1 MLTVKGKPERSC
13 AVPIVIQS
21 RGVDETVWI
30 CEVRR
35 RSRVHAVLTA
45 RAKAQ
50 ITGRIYRL
58 VDERGVE
65 LEQVQP
71 RSGSSGSKPA
81 SEVDGSVIQ

>member
-1 MLTVKGKPERSC
+1 M
-13 AVPIVIQS
+13 PIVIQS

-65 LEQVQP
+65 LERVQSRP
-71 RSGSSGSKPA
+71 GRSGSKPA
-81 SEVDGSVIQ
+81 SELDGSVIE